1 MADKQKYF
9 IRLHGKEIE
18 VSEDVYYAYYRM
30 ERQERW
36 QEEKKQEHDVVS
48 YDAMDNGETVGAE
61 AIRDLEAP
69 SMEEL
74 AIARELSE
82 RLRHIVAAL
91 PKAER
96 ELIQAIY
103 FEDIP
108 VSDYA
113 KRIGLTHRGV
123 NKQRKKSCRSS
134 KCYWTLWE
142 VFEVLFLT
150 GLRNWISSEGAFWE
164 TGKCPR
170 LLLVK

>member
-1 MADKQKYF
+1 MADNEKFY
-9 IRLHGKEIE
+9 IRLHGKKIE
-18 VSEDVYYAYYRM
+18 VSEEVYYAYYRM

-61 AIRDLEAP
+61 AIQDLGTP

-74 AIARELSE
+74 AIAGELSE

-91 PKAER
+91 PRAER

-103 FEDIP
+103 FVDIP
-108 VSDYA
+108 VCDYA

-123 NKQRKKSCRSS
+123 NKQRKKILS
-134 KCYWTLWE
+134 KL
-142 VFEVLFLT
+142 
-150 GLRNWISSEGAFWE
+150 
-164 TGKCPR
+164 KM
-170 LLLVK
+170 LLDIMGSF